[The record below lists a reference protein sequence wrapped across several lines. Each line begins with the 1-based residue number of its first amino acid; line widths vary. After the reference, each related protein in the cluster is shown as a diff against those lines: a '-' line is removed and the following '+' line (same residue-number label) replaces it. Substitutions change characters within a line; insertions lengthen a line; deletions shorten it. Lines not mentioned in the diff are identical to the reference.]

1 MPHPSNPLDDIRAG
15 SLYREH
21 GLLRGLEDVW
31 LVSGAAPAKDV
42 LDSGQRAQRLS
53 DGLSYVDCRL
63 LSQCIF
69 DNKDLLCPHFSV

>member
-21 GLLRGLEDVW
+21 GPSQGLEDVW
-31 LVSGAAPAKDV
+31 LVSGAAPAKDA

-53 DGLSYVDCRL
+53 DGLSYLHICINYL
-63 LSQCIF
+63 LETSTFLAALPCVI
-69 DNKDLLCPHFSV
+69 